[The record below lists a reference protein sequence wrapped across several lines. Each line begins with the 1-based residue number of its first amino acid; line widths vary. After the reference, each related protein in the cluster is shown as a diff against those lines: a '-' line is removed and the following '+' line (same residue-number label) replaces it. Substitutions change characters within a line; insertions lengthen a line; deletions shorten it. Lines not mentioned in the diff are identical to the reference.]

1 MLFWEIVSLGILVTL
16 LKQSRRAALRQS
28 LRRYDYASGEYFPI
42 DPEDIDDLSSIISR
56 LQSVSSSMTK
66 LSFEKRLSAVR
77 GAMDSFFA
85 DAQITSD
92 VKIVDALGVQ
102 AEWVQAGNIDPR
114 KRFLYIHGGAF
125 CAGSPSS
132 HRSITSRLS
141 EITCSA
147 VLSIDYRLMPENSRH
162 DSMCDCRTAYQFL
175 LDNGP
180 DGKTPAETMFI
191 GGDSAGGNLA
201 LSLTAWLRDSERRV
215 PDAVVALSPLTDS
228 NLDSPSFTQNYASD
242 VILKTLLQL
251 LNRIPRLL
259 YGLFFFLLN
268 KIPIHNPSVSPLLGD
283 LSNMPPLLIQ
293 VSDSEMLFDDARRYV
308 NKATEAGSPVKLQQW
323 QAMPHVFQIF
333 HPDLRSATRAL
344 DEIAKFCQTHSSS
357 RNMIAS
363 RPSA

>member
-147 VLSIDYRLMPENSRH
+147 VLSTEGA
-162 DSMCDCRTAYQFL
+162 CRTCERGRVVTF
-175 LDNGP
+175 GP
-180 DGKTPAETMFI
+180 E
-191 GGDSAGGNLA
+191 
-201 LSLTAWLRDSERRV
+201 
-215 PDAVVALSPLTDS
+215 
-228 NLDSPSFTQNYASD
+228 
-242 VILKTLLQL
+242 
-251 LNRIPRLL
+251 
-259 YGLFFFLLN
+259 
-268 KIPIHNPSVSPLLGD
+268 
-283 LSNMPPLLIQ
+283 
-293 VSDSEMLFDDARRYV
+293 AR
-308 NKATEAGSPVKLQQW
+308 
-323 QAMPHVFQIF
+323 
-333 HPDLRSATRAL
+333 
-344 DEIAKFCQTHSSS
+344 
-357 RNMIAS
+357 
-363 RPSA
+363 